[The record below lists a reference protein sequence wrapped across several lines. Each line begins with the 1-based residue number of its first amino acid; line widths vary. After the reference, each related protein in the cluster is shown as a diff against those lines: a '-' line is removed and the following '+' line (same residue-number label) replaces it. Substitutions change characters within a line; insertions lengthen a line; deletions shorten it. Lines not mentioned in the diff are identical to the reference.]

1 MKKPRI
7 VLGHTPRRCF
17 MKELKMFGFVIRFV
31 PGVGG
36 CAADPG
42 TGTILADPSWEDLL
56 KKFPGFIC
64 HEIGHLTEP
73 MADCRA
79 IMRRGMTNLEAQLAC
94 FKAHCSKKAMSFEV
108 AADKKAVTMGE
119 GHSLL
124 AGLKK
129 LKAIFGADAGADL
142 DDRITRLEVWEKT
155 GIFVEDGRTD
165 LPSDEELKAM
175 GIDLAAV
182 KEACRQM
189 LLTSGYD
196 PDALAE

>member
-1 MKKPRI
+1 MK
-7 VLGHTPRRCF
+7 LT
-17 MKELKMFGFVIRFV
+17 MFGFVIRFV
-31 PGVGG
+31 PGVGS
-36 CAADPG
+36 CCADPS
-42 TGTILADPSWEDLL
+42 TGTIACDPNWADRIH
-56 KKFPGFIC
+56 KFPGIVC
-64 HEIGHLTEP
+64 HEIGHLTVP
-73 MADCRA
+73 AADWHCLLRP
-79 IMRRGMTNLEAQLAC
+79 GMTNLQAQTAC
-94 FKAHCSKKAMSFEV
+94 LKAHYSKKAMSFEV
-108 AADKKAVTMGE
+108 AADKKAVDMGE

-124 AGLKK
+124 AALKEIK
-129 LKAIFGADAGADL
+129 TEFGAAAGADL

-175 GIDLAAV
+175 GIDLAAA

>member
-1 MKKPRI
+1 
-7 VLGHTPRRCF
+7 

-79 IMRRGMTNLEAQLAC
+79 IVRRGMTNLEAQLAC

-129 LKAIFGADAGADL
+129 LKAIFGANAGADL
-142 DDRITRLEVWEKT
+142 DDRINRLEVWEKT
-155 GIFVEDGRTD
+155 GVFVEDGRTD

>member
-1 MKKPRI
+1 
-7 VLGHTPRRCF
+7 

-31 PGVGG
+31 PGVGS
-36 CAADPG
+36 CCADPS

-79 IMRRGMTNLEAQLAC
+79 IVRRGMTNLEAQLAC

-142 DDRITRLEVWEKT
+142 DDRISRLEVWEKT

-165 LPSDEELKAM
+165 LPSDEELEAM
-175 GIDLAAV
+175 GIDLAAA